1 MNADIRGLRSQVEPG
16 QTSCAAVGE
25 IFIANRFDWGAGP
38 KLQALSKRG
47 RLLFSTNG
55 GVLVSTEGLRT
66 GSHAEDD
73 SLASLKIESKNQTP
87 IKNWL
92 SRLN

>member
-1 MNADIRGLRSQVEPG
+1 VVFPFPSTENELLKTGINRNKNDVRLRARIQRS
-16 QTSCAAVGE
+16 S
-25 IFIANRFDWGAGP
+25 
-38 KLQALSKRG
+38 LSV
-47 RLLFSTNG
+47 STNG